1 MPMKKRKSIVARL
14 AVAAFVLYIAVT
26 LITKQAQISQQKA
39 TLAKLSGQL
48 QQQQGTNAEMQRVL
62 SENNDQYM
70 ASVARDKLGYAKPNE
85 RIYIDVA
92 GK

>member
-39 TLAKLSGQL
+39 TLAKLSEQL